1 VPWKDI
7 AFRTVAITLRHWF
20 ADRARGA
27 FGFHAED
34 LPLR

>member
-1 VPWKDI
+1 VPWQEL